1 MKRHFIHQRD
11 AYLNIDFRPTIEQY
25 DSRGCTFT
33 KLVQPL
39 LYMVGIRLRIIE
51 SPLSVRIC
59 LGGECTSPLKDL
71 PRVRLGG

>member
-11 AYLNIDFRPTIEQY
+11 AYLNIDFRPTIKQY
-25 DSRGCTFT
+25 DSRGCTNLV
-33 KLVQPL
+33 KVQPL
-39 LYMVGIRLRIIE
+39 LYMVGIRLRISE
-51 SPLSVRIC
+51 SPLSVRIY